1 MALRTLTPG
10 VDAGTYQLC
19 VKVQRTISVR
29 IGALGHLTF
38 PVGIYVYTGRAKR
51 ALRARVKRHLVAQKK
66 PFWHIDYLLNHP
78 MANITEI
85 RIVSTDPT
93 NECSQNLRLEKI
105 QGSRPVP
112 RFGSS
117 DCRSTCKGHLVRVG
131 SVSTYLASLRNAPTL
146 AI

>member
-78 MANITEI
+78 MANIAEI
-85 RIVSTDPT
+85 RIVSTDPD
-93 NECSQNLRLEKI
+93 EHVEKI
-105 QGSRPVP
+105 RPYIELGF
-112 RFGSS
+112 R
-117 DCRSTCKGHLVRVG
+117 HLVFHAPGPDQARFIRLYSKKV
-131 SVSTYLASLRNAPTL
+131 LPRLRATFN
-146 AI
+146 

>member
-1 MALRTLTPG
+1 VALRTLTPG
-10 VDAGTYQLC
+10 VDAGTYQLRM
-19 VKVQRTISVR
+19 KVQRTITVR

-51 ALRARVKRHLVAQKK
+51 ALRARVKRHLVAHKK

-93 NECSQNLRLEKI
+93 NECSQNLQLEKI
-105 QGSRPVP
+105 RGSTSVP

-117 DCRSTCKGHLVRVG
+117 DCSSSCKGHLVRVG
-131 SVSTYLASLRNAPTL
+131 SVSTYLASVGNSPTL